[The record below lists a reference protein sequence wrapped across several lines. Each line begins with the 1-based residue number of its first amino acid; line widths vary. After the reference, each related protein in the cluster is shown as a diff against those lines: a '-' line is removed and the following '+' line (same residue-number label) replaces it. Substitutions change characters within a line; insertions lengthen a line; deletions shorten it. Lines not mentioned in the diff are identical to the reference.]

1 MTPAERIKIAMGARG
16 MGVRA
21 LDRALGKKD
30 GYTSCLL
37 SRGSVPRQANMEA
50 IAVALRTSIAW
61 LVAGEGHMDDGAP
74 DAPNVPAAPPVAP
87 SPAAVR
93 PQRMSLELRRIERDI
108 LRFQS
113 SRSLELRRLHDRILE
128 TVREQIRAVAD
139 ELDGQGEPSHP
150 TSGVKP

>member
-1 MTPAERIKIAMGARG
+1 MGARG

-74 DAPNVPAAPPVAP
+74 DASTASTAPAAPSAAP
-87 SPAAVR
+87 SPAAIR

-139 ELDGQGEPSHP
+139 ELDGQGEVSRS
-150 TSGVKP
+150 TSEVKP